1 MKKSKFFYV
10 AIACCSFL
18 CQSCSTYYDYIQ
30 MLATK
35 PVNQSAPISQ
45 VNGGILYENENCA
58 VFYKFWSDGGN
69 AGFEFYN
76 KTDKI
81 IYLDLSKTFFIRNG
95 VAYDY
100 FQDQT
105 VTETESTNTSI
116 SHTQGY
122 SLSATRSYSASIS
135 QYYTG
140 NFGVKPLTQYDP
152 KASSATLGVSK
163 SYGAMLFGAATTTS
177 MIGRSTS
184 VSTSNTAIL
193 AIPPRSSKFVENFS
207 IISSE
212 IVSCDLKYYPEESDK
227 LTFTAETSP
236 VTFGNYITFKIG
248 ENSDLQS
255 IENEFYVC
263 EVANYVKQDITEY
276 VEREKTCENI
286 LTPTEIKAQKY
297 QPTIYDR
304 YITVGD
310 ETSFYKTYRVL
321 SKSTLY
327 KRKPT
332 NLYWNSTYKGYT
344 KSEGNSFTFI
354 VPTSN
359 K

>member
-1 MKKSKFFYV
+1 MRKLNSFYV
-10 AIACCSFL
+10 AIACVAFVL
-18 CQSCSTYYDYIQ
+18 QSCGTYYDYIQ

-35 PVNQSAPISQ
+35 PIHQSAPISQ
-45 VNGGILYENENCA
+45 VNGGVLYEDENCA
-58 VFYKFWSDGGN
+58 VFYKFWSDGGD

-81 IYLDLSKTFFIRNG
+81 IYLDLSKTFFIKNG

-100 FQDQT
+100 YQDLT
-105 VTETESTNTSI
+105 VTETKSSNTSI

-122 SLSATRSYSASIS
+122 NLSATRSYSASIS

-140 NFGVKPLTQYDP
+140 NFGAKPLTQYYP
-152 KASSATLGVSK
+152 KASSATLGASK
-163 SYGAMLFGAATTTS
+163 SYGAMSFGASTTTS
-177 MIGRSTS
+177 MIGHSTS
-184 VSTSNTAIL
+184 VSTSNSSIL
-193 AIPPRSSKFVENFS
+193 AIPPKSSKFVENFS
-207 IISSE
+207 IILEE
-212 IVSCDLKYYPEESDK
+212 IVSCDLKYYPEESDRI
-227 LTFTAETSP
+227 TFTAETSP
-236 VTFGNYITFKIG
+236 ITFSNYISFKIG
-248 ENSDLQS
+248 EDSELQS
-255 IENEFYVC
+255 IKNEFYVC
-263 EVANYVKQDITEY
+263 EIANYVKQDVTEY
-276 VEREKTCENI
+276 IEREKTCENI
-286 LTPTEIKAQKY
+286 LTPIEIKTQKF

-321 SKSTLY
+321 SKSKLY

-344 KSEGNSFTFI
+344 KSEGNSVTFI
-354 VPTSN
+354 VPTS